1 MSFTI
6 AAFFSSYYRATD
18 DTGSFMPVLSL
29 DNFSLEPERR
39 AKDEVSLKRALLKAL
54 HDFNSTDGAKTLK
67 GIEREHIL
75 EILRQTNWIIGG
87 RAGAA
92 MQLGMQRS
100 TLQSRMKKLGI
111 ARPSR
116 ADISAPSR

>member
-1 MSFTI
+1 MATLAMTLFRKSVG
-6 AAFFSSYYRATD
+6 SSSRWTFLFIERAVILSPGAD
-18 DTGSFMPVLSL
+18 LQVRLPELKPLTG
-29 DNFSLEPERR
+29 
-39 AKDEVSLKRALLKAL
+39 
-54 HDFNSTDGAKTLK
+54 NSTNGAKTLE

-75 EILRQTNWIIGG
+75 KILRQTNWIIGG

-111 ARPSR
+111 ARPK
-116 ADISAPSR
+116 

>member
-1 MSFTI
+1 VRELEDFI
-6 AAFFSSYYRATD
+6 ERAVILSPGAD
-18 DTGSFMPVLSL
+18 LHMPLSELKPLTG
-29 DNFSLEPERR
+29 
-39 AKDEVSLKRALLKAL
+39 
-54 HDFNSTDGAKTLK
+54 NSTNGAKTLE

-75 EILRQTNWIIGG
+75 KILRQTNWIIGG